1 MLQLLSVSLAARGRT
16 PAERVAPTARRY
28 RPPEPLLAHLDRH
41 RRLHTAESPL
51 YAHVDSRCK
60 SPLKTG
66 LSAASRTAPT
76 YEACPVRA
84 SRRADPHP
92 SGLPRRDWKSGHLA
106 RPGGHAVPR
115 QARENWYT
123 RHFFPAPLPL
133 SCANYSSSSGL
144 LHTEIW
150 TAHLRPSRA
159 RGGTRSNGPPS
170 YRRTGRVR
178 QYHSCAASVPP
189 AISGVPV
196 HFRAWMGDRCGAVAE
211 CGARGSLASLALVVS
226 DSVSASV
233 VVRARAVGH
242 RPVVCSPTDVAIVGS
257 VPWIAACQFPA
268 WLALIHRSSLCMKQA
283 HRNINI
289 TSRRVYNIH
298 FSTAHVC
305 THT

>member
-1 MLQLLSVSLAARGRT
+1 MQITAKDWSVCSVPHCPPHMRRVQCVRVDVRIPIRRDCRAEIGNRAISLAQAATQCQGK
-16 PAERVAPTARRY
+16 PA
-28 RPPEPLLAHLDRH
+28 
-41 RRLHTAESPL
+41 
-51 YAHVDSRCK
+51 
-60 SPLKTG
+60 KTG
-66 LSAASRTAPT
+66 I
-76 YEACPVRA
+76 
-84 SRRADPHP
+84 
-92 SGLPRRDWKSGHLA
+92 RDIS
-106 RPGGHAVPR
+106 
-115 QARENWYT
+115 
-123 RHFFPAPLPL
+123 FPFPFPL

-189 AISGVPV
+189 CDIG
-196 HFRAWMGDRCGAVAE
+196 RAGSFSCLDGGPLRCS
-211 CGARGSLASLALVVS
+211 CGMRRARLAGSLALVVS